1 MGSQAK
7 SYAKPKEVTVL
18 EWVEDRRKNFNTY
31 SELGVNFDLRIIFVS
46 KEITA
51 DLARTFI
58 KVFDELEAM
67 DANAPI
73 TVRLMSEG
81 GALAEAFAMYDR
93 IRLSPCHVTTLA
105 TGFVASAATLILQAG
120 DERLITETACLMIH
134 NGSDAYEG
142 AHNDFQRWANRAKVD
157 RELMYKIYDRKSG
170 RGTNFWESKCA
181 VDTFL
186 TSEESVELGLADR
199 VLPAL
204 AL

>member
-1 MGSQAK
+1 
-7 SYAKPKEVTVL
+7 
-18 EWVEDRRKNFNTY
+18 
-31 SELGVNFDLRIIFVS
+31 
-46 KEITA
+46 
-51 DLARTFI
+51 
-58 KVFDELEAM
+58 
-67 DANAPI
+67 
-73 TVRLMSEG
+73 MSEG

-142 AHNDFQRWANRAKVD
+142 AHNDFQRWAKRARVD

-170 RGTNFWESKCA
+170 RGTDFWESKCA

-186 TSEESVELGLADR
+186 TAAESVELGLADG

-204 AL
+204 AS